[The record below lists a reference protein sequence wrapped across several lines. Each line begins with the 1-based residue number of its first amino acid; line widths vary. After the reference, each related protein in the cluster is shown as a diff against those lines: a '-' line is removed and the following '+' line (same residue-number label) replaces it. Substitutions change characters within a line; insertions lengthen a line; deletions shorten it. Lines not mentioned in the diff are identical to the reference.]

1 MCWLTNKL
9 TLLKKHSDTK
19 VTPRLRASVL
29 AIFIGLLLALT
40 ALAAYPPGTVTA
52 QADYQE
58 VRLQVR
64 TITGAPAA
72 NVAVNLVRVFDEA
85 PMGART
91 TDPSG
96 QAVWFV
102 QAGLEYVFILSDD
115 IQLDPNT
122 RNQLGDMGL
131 GGFGIIAG
139 RANNPNPPLPVTF
152 ALVLADETA
161 VTSGSYAFMDANP
174 TGNPEPIIMPEDHP
188 ADHTSETA
196 VPDET
201 VEEFIIQLPTPEP
214 ESLDLADDGN
224 PVTEQFRWGWWLLAV
239 LLLLLAV
246 GIWLYPTLKQL
257 WQGTSNA

>member
-1 MCWLTNKL
+1 MRWLIE
-9 TLLKKHSDTK
+9 TLLKKRETIEI
-19 VTPRLRASVL
+19 TPRLRASVL

-85 PMGART
+85 PMGMRT
-91 TDPSG
+91 TDPTG

-102 QAGLEYVFILSDD
+102 QAGLEYVFVLPDD

-174 TGNPEPIIMPEDHP
+174 TGNPEPIIVPENHP
-188 ADHTSETA
+188 ADPRETA
-196 VPDET
+196 VSDEA

-214 ESLDLADDGN
+214 EGLDLADDGD
-224 PVTEQFRWGWWLLAV
+224 PVTEQFRWGWWLVAV